1 MIIILTNQDL
11 KDESGL
17 VPQHLLRDSH
27 LRSYVQS
34 AASYAEDVYFW
45 RDGIA
50 TAMKR
55 RNAPLEVPNWLHG
68 LTGVDR

>member
-11 KDESGL
+11 KDGSELVSQYLIRES
-17 VPQHLLRDSH
+17 D

-34 AASYAEDVYFW
+34 AALHAEDVYFW
-45 RDGIA
+45 RGGVA
-50 TAMKR
+50 TALKR